1 MELSGLHEII
11 QAKLPSTEQV
21 LKKHYRGLSANV
33 LESGQRGTIPSPLTG
48 VAVSSLRSA
57 PPPTLP
63 AFFPD

>member
-33 LESGQRGTIPSPLTG
+33 LESGQ
-48 VAVSSLRSA
+48 
-57 PPPTLP
+57 
-63 AFFPD
+63 